1 MAIARVIFSIQ
12 QNQGKNVNHTK
23 MLEMADQVG
32 DIQSCGSGVIKCPW
46 LNASE
51 IGDRVSS
58 LPGKDEV
65 WVAVPSLL
73 SGTKH
78 SHTSMH
84 RGNYDAFIERFGSA
98 DGVVTISGR
107 YDAFGIALTIQ
118 ALKNTEILGFLDTL
132 QHQGEGEDEY
142 YF

>member
-1 MAIARVIFSIQ
+1 
-12 QNQGKNVNHTK
+12 
-23 MLEMADQVG
+23 MLEMADRVG
-32 DIQSCGSGVIKCPW
+32 DIQSCGSDVIKCPW

-58 LPGKDEV
+58 LPSKDEV

-78 SHTSMH
+78 SHTSIYKH
-84 RGNYDAFIERFGSA
+84 NYNAFVERFGSA

-118 ALKNTEILGFLDTL
+118 ALKNTGILEFLDAL
-132 QHQGEGEDEY
+132 QYQGEGEDEY

>member
-1 MAIARVIFSIQ
+1 
-12 QNQGKNVNHTK
+12 

-46 LNASE
+46 LEASE

-58 LPGKDEV
+58 LPGKDEA

-78 SHTSMH
+78 CGSSMYK
-84 RGNYDAFIERFGSA
+84 RNYNAFVERFGSA
-98 DGVVTISGR
+98 DGVVTIGGR

-118 ALKNTEILGFLDTL
+118 ALKNTEILEFLDAL
-132 QHQGEGEDEY
+132 QYQGEYEDEY